1 MLRALPW
8 IDKIGVREMKDY
20 KQMLEEAFEKLPK
33 EIKLDVRLEIPK
45 PEVVVSGS
53 QTFINNFVDI
63 ANVIRRKPEHMLKF
77 LSKELAS
84 PAHIEGNR
92 AVFQG
97 KLFSSLIEKK
107 LEAYCKEFLYCPE
120 CKKPDTQIIK
130 QDRATLLK
138 CEACGAKTPVRSI
151 K

>member
-1 MLRALPW
+1 
-8 IDKIGVREMKDY
+8 MKDY
-20 KQMLEEAFEKLPK
+20 KQMLEEALSKLP
-33 EIKLDVRLEIPK
+33 EEVKLDVRLEIPK

-53 QTFINNFVDI
+53 QTYINNFIEI
-63 ANVIRRKPEHMLKF
+63 ANIIRRKPEHLLKF

-92 AVFQG
+92 AIFQG
-97 KLFSSLIEKK
+97 KLYGSLIEKK
-107 LEAYCKEFLYCPE
+107 LEAYYKEFLYCPE

-130 QDRATLLK
+130 QDRISLLK
-138 CEACGAKTPVRSI
+138 CEACGAKTPVRQI

>member
-1 MLRALPW
+1 
-8 IDKIGVREMKDY
+8 MKDY
-20 KQMLEEAFEKLPK
+20 KQMLEEAIQKLP
-33 EIKLDVRLEIPK
+33 EEVKLDVRLEIPK
-45 PEVVVSGS
+45 PEVVVSGN
-53 QTFINNFVDI
+53 QTYINNFVEI
-63 ANVIRRKPEHMLKF
+63 ANVIRRKPEHLLKF

-97 KLFSSLIEKK
+97 KLFSSLIDKK
-107 LEAYCKEFLYCPE
+107 LENYYKEFLYCPE

-130 QDRATLLK
+130 QDRISILK
-138 CEACGAKTPVRSI
+138 CEACGAKTPVRSF

>member
-1 MLRALPW
+1 
-8 IDKIGVREMKDY
+8 MKDY
-20 KQMLEEAFEKLPK
+20 NQMLEEALEKLPEETK
-33 EIKLDVRLEIPK
+33 SDVRLEIPK

-53 QTFINNFVDI
+53 QTYINNFIEI
-63 ANVIRRKPEHMLKF
+63 ANIIRRKPEHILKF

-92 AVFQG
+92 AAFQG
-97 KLFSSLIEKK
+97 KLFSTLIEKK
-107 LEAYCKEFLYCPE
+107 LESYYKEFLYCPE

-130 QDRATLLK
+130 QDRAALLK